1 MFFGSLNAQN
11 NIDDYVNAFV
21 VDSKSSSKID
31 PKDLTVKKIYD
42 SFYNEIL
49 QSKSGELSEE
59 FATDLNIVI
68 ENSETKNIHL
78 LSILF
83 LFLEFV
89 FQASENLAS
98 INSEI
103 ELKLIEKMETEFLAL
118 NQEIPVLVYIYK
130 IQALHKSENFDEA
143 DKITD
148 IAYEKFIKFDI
159 FKSFSVFSYK

>member
-1 MFFGSLNAQN
+1 MKNTLYQVLILFFGSLNAQN

-49 QSKSGELSEE
+49 QSESGELSEE

-83 LFLEFV
+83 LF
-89 FQASENLAS
+89 
-98 INSEI
+98 
-103 ELKLIEKMETEFLAL
+103 
-118 NQEIPVLVYIYK
+118 
-130 IQALHKSENFDEA
+130 
-143 DKITD
+143 
-148 IAYEKFIKFDI
+148 
-159 FKSFSVFSYK
+159 